1 MSKKSFKKWLESIDY
16 QEIYKSGDVVEFVED
31 IIDYDTGRVMVK
43 KGEKAK
49 VSGMNNSEYVTV
61 KLKNGKIFYAYVLN
75 IRKIWKENDLVKVGD
90 RVEATKDIFDQTGYK
105 ILINRGDKGV
115 VKELKSKEWPKI
127 LWDNIENYIIGVH
140 ISEIE
145 KESKLN

>member
-1 MSKKSFKKWLESIDY
+1 MKKKSFKKWLESIDY

-75 IRKIWKENDLVKVGD
+75 IRKIWKESDLVKIGD